1 MFICSL
7 ASSPTPYQKSQK
19 EHFVCYSMFGISSIY
34 INLFKYTG
42 TKCTIIK
49 KKLSEM
55 GWTGKSSVNLL
66 ELGTPPC
73 SSSPSLP
80 LERKLTENRNCRY
93 SEGSTLH
100 RRRTGP
106 NRSKAPHLHKEKNER
121 SYPSKAR

>member
-49 KKLSEM
+49 KKIVWDGLDRKELSEPLRT
-55 GWTGKSSVNLL
+55 WDSSVFF
-66 ELGTPPC
+66 
-73 SSSPSLP
+73 
-80 LERKLTENRNCRY
+80 
-93 SEGSTLH
+93 
-100 RRRTGP
+100 
-106 NRSKAPHLHKEKNER
+106 
-121 SYPSKAR
+121 